1 MIPKL
6 SFERWRNLSL
16 PVHVKKVIGAAV
28 FLLLLCCLVSL
39 KNPNFFS
46 AYNLQ
51 NLSRRTALL
60 SIFAIGEG
68 FVIISAGIDLSVGS
82 LIGMAGI
89 THAFLVMQ
97 KDVPIWAATIIILM
111 VGLLVGFA
119 QGSLVTRLRVAPF
132 IATLGGMMVL
142 RGLAKVIAGDRT
154 YGYLGD
160 HPTFRELGKG
170 LFLGVPIPFWIL
182 IVIALAAHFLLTRT
196 VYGRYLLATGRNPE
210 AARCSGINTAVVV
223 TVAYVIAGT
232 LAAFAGMLYAA
243 DLNSCTSQLGT
254 MYELHAI
261 AAAVIGGCS
270 LRGGE
275 GTIFGILIG
284 AAILKVLEDSCTLLR
299 ISSQWELVVIGAVLV
314 LAVLMDMAVQKQA
327 EKRAAASRME
337 GLRAAEK
344 KE

>member
-1 MIPKL
+1 MRV
-6 SFERWRNLSL
+6 SFPSRWKKMRL
-16 PVHVKKVIGAAV
+16 PVHVKKVIGAGL
-28 FLLLLCCLVSL
+28 FLVLLCFLVSL

-89 THAFLVMQ
+89 MHAFLVME
-97 KDVPIWAATIIILM
+97 KGMPIWGATIFILM
-111 VGLLVGFA
+111 VGMMVGLT
-119 QGSLVTRLRVAPF
+119 QGTLVTRLRVAPF

-154 YGYLGD
+154 YGYLGE

-170 LFLGVPIPFWIL
+170 LFLGVPIPFWML
-182 IVIALAAHFLLTRT
+182 IVIAAGAHFLLTRT

-210 AARCSGINTAVVV
+210 AARCSGINTGRVV
-223 TVAYVIAGT
+223 TVAYLIAGT

-275 GTIFGILIG
+275 GSVFGILIG
-284 AAILKVLEDSCTLLR
+284 AGILKVLEDACTLLR
-299 ISSQWELVVIGAVLV
+299 IASQWELVVIGFVLV

-327 EKRAAASRME
+327 EKRAAASRMA
-337 GLRAAEK
+337 GLRAAEG

>member
-1 MIPKL
+1 MTGRRLREISVPI
-6 SFERWRNLSL
+6 
-16 PVHVKKVIGAAV
+16 HVKKVIGAGL
-28 FLLLLCCLVSL
+28 FLCILCILVSL

-51 NLSRRTALL
+51 NLARRTALL

-89 THAFLVMQ
+89 THAFLVMEMG
-97 KDVPIWAATIIILM
+97 VNIWAATAII
-111 VGLLVGFA
+111 LLVGLVVGLT

-142 RGLAKVIAGDRT
+142 RGAAKVIAGDRT
-154 YGYLGD
+154 YGYLEA
-160 HPTFRELGKG
+160 HPSFRELGKG
-170 LFLGVPIPFWIL
+170 LLLGVPIPFWML
-182 IVIALAAHFLLTRT
+182 LVIAALAHFLLTRT

-210 AARCSGINTAVVV
+210 AARCSGINTGRVVMA
-223 TVAYVIAGT
+223 AYVLAGV

-275 GTIFGILIG
+275 GSVFGILIG
-284 AAILKVLEDSCTLLR
+284 AGILKVLEDACTLLR
-299 ISSQWELVVIGAVLV
+299 ISSQWELVVIGLVLV

-327 EKRAAASRME
+327 EKRAAASRLA
-337 GLRAAEK
+337 GLRAAEG